1 MDLKLNSNSTVFL
14 DTAPFIYYFE
24 DHPDYGEIIDQLLSS
39 IYEKNSSFITSYI
52 TYIELITKPKQLGR
66 EDLLAKYREFFTN
79 SDNLSLYP
87 LNLIVSEKT
96 ADIRA
101 NYGFKTPD
109 AIQLATAF
117 ICGADLIITNDKE
130 LKKYKEISVHV
141 LADL

>member
-14 DTAPFIYYFE
+14 DTAPFICYFE

-109 AIQLATAF
+109 AIKLATAF

>member
-1 MDLKLNSNSTVFL
+1 MDLNLNSNSIIFF

-24 DHPDYGEIIDQLLSS
+24 DHPDYGQIIDQLLFS
-39 IYEKNSSFITSYI
+39 INENGSSFVTSYI
-52 TYIELITKPKQLGR
+52 TFIELITKPKKLGR
-66 EDLLAKYREFFTN
+66 EDLVAKYREFFTN
-79 SDNLSLYP
+79 SDSLSLYP

-109 AIQLATAF
+109 AIQIATAL

-130 LKKYKEISVHV
+130 WKKFKEIPVKILS
-141 LADL
+141 DL

>member
-109 AIQLATAF
+109 AIKLATAF